1 MKHVPSGY
9 SLGRDENH
17 LTARERSMVDELVK
31 GQSITAAAKAIGV
44 SRQRGHILV
53 EQLISRNILVRI
65 GRGKFA
71 LVLGESKESSDG

>member
-9 SLGRDENH
+9 SLGRDEDQ

-31 GQSITAAAKAIGV
+31 GESLTAAAKVIGV
-44 SRQRGHILV
+44 SRQRGHALAQ
-53 EQLISRNILVRI
+53 QLIARGVLVQI